1 MGRKSA
7 PASAPA
13 PASRK
18 TAARSK
24 PGAATRL
31 VVLVA
36 TRKGA
41 WFFHG
46 DARRKAWKADG
57 PHFLGHT
64 ISHVQLDPRDGRTL
78 LAAAKTGHLGPTIFR
93 SIDFGRTWKEAQQ
106 PPAFAKPAGAL
117 PARSV
122 DHTFWL
128 TPGHASERDTWYAGT
143 SPQGLFRS
151 EDGGVS
157 WVPLPAVNDD
167 PQFRE
172 WMGTVQDGTPDGPKL
187 HSVIVDP
194 RDASHLYF
202 AMSGGGVHE
211 SRDAGRSWATLI
223 KGLEVVEGFDA
234 GTVTFHDPHCVRLC
248 PGNPDR
254 LYQQNHCGIYRLD
267 RSDGRSGD
275 PPADTWQRI
284 GRKMPK
290 RVGDIGFPMAV
301 HPRDADTAWV
311 FPMDGTT
318 VWPRTSPGGRPAAY
332 VTRNAGRTWQRLD
345 QGLPEGRAWWT
356 CKRQAMTVD
365 NRAAP
370 ALYLGTTSGELW
382 IGRDE
387 GARWSNIARHL
398 PEIYAVEVAEL
409 R

>member
-1 MGRKSA
+1 MSRT
-7 PASAPA
+7 ASPA

-18 TAARSK
+18 PAARGK
-24 PGAATRL
+24 PGTATRL

-41 WFFHG
+41 WLFHG
-46 DARRKAWKADG
+46 DAGRKAWKADG

-93 SIDFGRTWKEAQQ
+93 STNLGRTWKEARQ
-106 PPAFAKPAGAL
+106 PPAFAAPVGGL
-117 PARSV
+117 PGRSV

-157 WVPLPAVNDD
+157 WAPLPGVNDD
-167 PQFRE
+167 AQFRE

-187 HSVIVDP
+187 HSISVDP

-211 SRDAGRSWATLI
+211 SRDAGRSWAPLI

-248 PGNPDR
+248 PSNPDR

-267 RSDGRSGD
+267 RSAGPSGN
-275 PPADTWQRI
+275 PSTDTWQRI

-290 RVGDIGFPMAV
+290 RVGDIGFPMVV

-318 VWPRTSPGGRPAAY
+318 VWPRTSPDGRPAAY

-345 QGLPEGRAWWT
+345 QGLPESQAWWT
-356 CKRQAMTVD
+356 CKRQAMAVD
-365 NRAAP
+365 AQVAP

-398 PEIYAVEVAEL
+398 PEIYAVEVSEL
-409 R
+409 T